1 MIADPLFYLHH
12 TNLDRLWYEWQAA
25 NISARLYDMSGF
37 NTPPVWWLEANGMAN
52 ITEAQIEGFNDPS
65 NSNKTTLQHNLIV
78 EGIVPNVTI
87 EAVMDISN
95 DLLCY
100 EYV

>member
-1 MIADPLFYLHH
+1 MI
-12 TNLDRLWYEWQAA
+12 
-25 NISARLYDMSGF
+25 
-37 NTPPVWWLEANGMAN
+37 N
-52 ITEAQIEGFNDPS
+52 ITAAQVEGFNDPT
-65 NSNKTTLQHNLIV
+65 NKTTLQHNLIM